1 MNFLKFLAHLCPFWL
16 VEKETWNLL
25 RRIGVCE
32 QYRDLFWPE
41 LFLYCL
47 KTAESSSSFFK
58 KICLKLKFSNFC
70 NLDIRNWLSSGTYL
84 PGPESAILFEF
95 EKSWNIFS
103 IFLLYLMI
111 FQSFPSMRK
120 NQNQICKKCREKCP
134 IRHYLAMI
142 QTSNSDWGDKPW
154 YYHLLTKLTAK
165 CHKSLR
171 ICRLDMTR
179 EGICMYI
186 HTRVSSYP
194 LPCRRRFRKL
204 LGEKLFLLFF
214 GISRNPFCLYS
225 LSSSF

>member
-1 MNFLKFLAHLCPFWL
+1 MSFLASGEGNLEPF
-16 VEKETWNLL
+16 EED
-25 RRIGVCE
+25 RCVCE

-70 NLDIRNWLSSGTYL
+70 NLDIRNWLSGTYL

-95 EKSWNIFS
+95 EKVEIF
-103 IFLLYLMI
+103 
-111 FQSFPSMRK
+111 FQFFCFTWWFFKVSRRCNEKKIKIKFAK
-120 NQNQICKKCREKCP
+120 NVGKNARSVTK
-134 IRHYLAMI
+134 YLAMI

>member
-1 MNFLKFLAHLCPFWL
+1 MAFRYLLTRPRISNTFWI
-16 VEKETWNLL
+16 W
-25 RRIGVCE
+25 R
-32 QYRDLFWPE
+32 
-41 LFLYCL
+41 
-47 KTAESSSSFFK
+47 
-58 KICLKLKFSNFC
+58 KLKCSFNFFALPDDFS
-70 NLDIRNWLSSGTYL
+70 
-84 PGPESAILFEF
+84 
-95 EKSWNIFS
+95 K
-103 IFLLYLMI
+103 
-111 FQSFPSMRK
+111 FPVGAMRK